1 MSIENQLAQLT
12 EATQALTEVNK
23 QILAAIQAGT
33 TFAGQAGSAF
43 VAQDTSEAAPAKRG
57 RKPKN
62 AEAAQEPAAAEQPAE
77 KQLAEPAPFST
88 VVLGDPEGTAY
99 WYSEK
104 HKMLFAQ
111 LPTEA
116 APAEHADFKRIEA
129 AEYVELKAKLDAGKQ
144 AVEAAQAKAEE
155 AKKAEAAATTPQQP
169 ATTEPTATA
178 QPATA
183 SAQPSALAIDFA
195 SDVTPA
201 LMALAQSHGAHHV
214 KAIMTKLA
222 PSATKV
228 SDMKDMGLEDKIMA
242 EIEAIKNP
250 SDDALFA

>member
-12 EATQALTEVNK
+12 EATQALTEVQK
-23 QILAAIQAGT
+23 QILAALQSGA
-33 TFAGQAGSAF
+33 TFA
-43 VAQDTSEAAPAKRG
+43 AQDTTEAAPAKRG

-62 AEAAQEPAAAEQPAE
+62 AEAAQEAPAVEQPTE

-88 VVLGDPEGTAY
+88 VVLGDPDGTAY

-144 AVEAAQAKAEE
+144 AVEAAQAQAEE
-155 AKKAEAAATTPQQP
+155 AKKAEAAATTSQQP

-183 SAQPSALAIDFA
+183 SAQPSASVPDFA
-195 SDVTPA
+195 SVVTPA
-201 LMALAQSHGAHHV
+201 LMSLAQSHGAHHV

>member
-12 EATQALTEVNK
+12 EATQALTEVQK
-23 QILAAIQAGT
+23 QILAALQSGA
-33 TFAGQAGSAF
+33 TFT
-43 VAQDTSEAAPAKRG
+43 AQDTAEAAPAKRG

-62 AEAAQEPAAAEQPAE
+62 AEAAQEPPAVEQPAE

-183 SAQPSALAIDFA
+183 SAQPSASVPDFA
-195 SDVTPA
+195 SVVTPA